1 MKEGCVNVQTFISTI
16 QWFAEKYMF
25 WITLQKIKTTDI
37 VEIFIIAFL
46 LYHVL
51 VWIKGT
57 RAWMLFKGI
66 LVILIFIL
74 AAAVFQMN
82 TILWLAGRTVNVALI
97 ALAVIFQPELRKA
110 LDQLGRKKFVTAL
123 FDFGMAQDTGR
134 FSDRT
139 INELV
144 KASFEMGKEKTGA
157 LIVLE
162 QDIVLSEYERTG
174 IELDSI
180 LTSQLLINIFEKNTP
195 LHDGAIIVRGDRVV
209 AATCYLPLS
218 DSMSISKELGTRH
231 RAAIGIS
238 EVSDSLTII
247 VSEETGAV
255 SAAKGGVIYRSLTQ
269 DGLREQL
276 KLIQNAETEE
286 TRLQSLQRRLK
297 NAKKRRK
304 NAD

>member
-1 MKEGCVNVQTFISTI
+1 
-16 QWFAEKYMF
+16 
-25 WITLQKIKTTDI
+25 
-37 VEIFIIAFL
+37 
-46 LYHVL
+46 
-51 VWIKGT
+51 
-57 RAWMLFKGI
+57 MLFKGI

-82 TILWLAGRTVNVALI
+82 TILWLASRTVNVALI

-123 FDFGMAQDTGR
+123 FDFGMSQDSGR
-134 FSDRT
+134 FGDRT

-144 KASFEMGKEKTGA
+144 KASFEMGKVKTGA
-157 LIVLE
+157 LIVVE

-174 IELDSI
+174 IELDSV

-195 LHDGAIIVRGDRVV
+195 LHDGAIIVRGDRVA

-218 DSMSISKELGTRH
+218 DSMTISKELGTRH

-255 SAAKGGVIYRSLTQ
+255 STARGGVIQRNLTQ
-269 DGLREQL
+269 DGLREEL
-276 KLIQNAETEE
+276 KIIQNAESEE